1 MTLAPDPPQTVV
13 PVRVVNSAVRM
24 NDLNPTSNSR
34 DAEASSV
41 AAWPVKQDLSP
52 EKKRVGPFTFK
63 RLRASVLVVVGY
75 LLSPLCWWN
84 DLVINLPLA
93 LAFGYLLSLLYP
105 AGLVPFTIAG
115 YWLSNVVG
123 MILMQQGAVDILRPD
138 AEQNPRK
145 ALLSGILT
153 STLYTA
159 LIVGLLQLKVL
170 EMPDIFSPE
179 LWTQVSNYLPSWFQ
193 PLS

>member
-1 MTLAPDPPQTVV
+1 
-13 PVRVVNSAVRM
+13 M
-24 NDLNPTSNSR
+24 NDLNSTPNPPVSEVPSVISWR
-34 DAEASSV
+34 DR
-41 AAWPVKQDLSP
+41 L
-52 EKKRVGPFTFK
+52 GPITFK
-63 RLRASVLVVVGY
+63 RLRAGALVLIGY

-123 MILMQQGAVDILRPD
+123 MILMQQGAVDILRP
-138 AEQNPRK
+138 ETEHNPRK
-145 ALLSGILT
+145 ALVGGLLT

-179 LWTQVSNYLPSWFQ
+179 LWVQVSNSLPSWLQLF
-193 PLS
+193 S